1 MAFQESSPIT
11 LLHKLRQLS
20 DGFIYREEGTFSQP
34 NSPKELKLKELL
46 EFYLDQEIP
55 RVVIYGGFKE
65 SLNKIKEVCR
75 GSGFTVGLS
84 SGGHPVSSDFLS
96 DFASSSSKPLACVA
110 NPGCTFGLNL
120 SRSPVLIY
128 YSNTFRPD
136 DRTQSQ
142 ERADRYGKDMSYGT
156 RVIDIINLPTD
167 LQVLQKI
174 KENIRIEEL
183 TLEEIQKCLL
193 N

>member
-1 MAFQESSPIT
+1 MDYSGPFPEEKGVNEPALKRFAKAISPIVLSIRKKDVMDFPKQIHDIIHCDTPEDYLSAAKALAFQESSPIT

-110 NPGCTFGLNL
+110 NPGCTFG
-120 SRSPVLIY
+120 P
-128 YSNTFRPD
+128 
-136 DRTQSQ
+136 
-142 ERADRYGKDMSYGT
+142 
-156 RVIDIINLPTD
+156 
-167 LQVLQKI
+167 
-174 KENIRIEEL
+174 
-183 TLEEIQKCLL
+183 
-193 N
+193 